1 MKIRR
6 LLPAAPFAACLA
18 LGLALAQAQ
27 VLPPSARG
35 EKRPPPPPTA
45 TMGSQQIPAGADAG
59 TPATSKGADIGITT
73 NARTR
78 EEMRGIKGESAAARA
93 AARKTGGGISAV
105 DEAIASGPTAGKV
118 TPPKLTADGSLAPP
132 PKRTAPSPAQS
143 PKASSPSR

>member
-1 MKIRR
+1 MKIHRPSR
-6 LLPAAPFAACLA
+6 AAPFAASFVF
-18 LGLALAQAQ
+18 GLALAQAQ

-73 NARTR
+73 NARNR

-105 DEAIASGPTAGKV
+105 DDAIASGPTSGKV
-118 TPPKLTADGSLAPP
+118 TPPKLTAAGTVAPP
-132 PKRTAPSPAQS
+132 PKRA
-143 PKASSPSR
+143 ASSPVPPPKPSPPAR